1 MLRTYLR
8 LFRFALPYKWR
19 FVGAFLCMM
28 ALAAATSA
36 YAVLL
41 GPALSFIFRG
51 DIGSAAELARF
62 APKALDVSGFLQHA
76 SKHQILAILPI
87 LILGVSLVKGV
98 AFFGQATLM
107 AAVSSG
113 MIADLRCALFDRL
126 VVLSPAFHTRHHTG
140 DLLTRFNQDVMVVQ
154 GAVTDAISSYLR
166 DGLTVVWMLVTCF
179 IIDWKMSLIAFCAI
193 PATLFPV
200 VRMARYMRRTAGQSA
215 VSLSK
220 IAEIALEALSGIRV
234 VQAFG
239 MEKYEQARFKKASRI
254 LIKLELGI
262 ARLRAFS
269 SPLMEVMAAVGIALT
284 IWWVGGKVLAG
295 ELKADKLFQFMA
307 AVLLLYQPVKQ
318 LGRNGQSVLM
328 GAVSGERVFYVLDST
343 ASVPDAGTEALPP
356 LREAIRFEDVTFR
369 YDDNKPV
376 VLQGVDIT
384 LRRGEVVAVVG
395 QSGGGKTTLSNL
407 LPRFWDVNGGRI
419 TIDGRDI
426 RDFTLPSLRA
436 QIAMVTQETVL
447 FNDTIRANIA
457 YGRPDAA
464 QEAVERAARQ
474 AQAHDFIT
482 HLQNG
487 YDTVVGERGVLL
499 SGGQRQR
506 IAIARAFLK
515 NAPILILDEATSA
528 LDSESEREVQRA
540 LDGLMN
546 LDGGQRRT
554 TLVIAHRLSTIRHA
568 DQIVVLSQGRVVEVG
583 AHDELLTRGG
593 EYARLWH
600 IFEGAERPQAKPE
613 AALA

>member
-1 MLRTYLR
+1 LFRTYLR
-8 LFRFALPYKWR
+8 LFHFARPYKWR
-19 FVGAFLCMM
+19 FAGAFLSMLV
-28 ALAAATSA
+28 LAGATSA
-36 YAVLL
+36 YALLL
-41 GPALSFIFRG
+41 GPALDFIFSG
-51 DIGSAAELARF
+51 NIQSANQLVRFVPRSLNLA
-62 APKALDVSGFLQHA
+62 GYLQHTD
-76 SKHQILAILPI
+76 KHQVLTVLPLLVI
-87 LILGVSLVKGV
+87 GVALVKGL
-98 AFFGQATLM
+98 AFFGQAYLM

-126 VVLSPAFHTRHHTG
+126 VMLSPSFHSRHHSG
-140 DLLTRFNQDVMVVQ
+140 DLISRFNQDVSMVQ
-154 GAVTDAISSYLR
+154 MAVTDAISSYLR
-166 DGLTVVWMLVTCF
+166 DGITVVWMLVTCF
-179 IIDWKMSLIAFCAI
+179 ILDWKMSLMVFCAI
-193 PATLFPV
+193 PATLLPV
-200 VRMARYMRRTAGQSA
+200 VRMARYLRRTASQSA
-215 VSLSK
+215 VSLGK
-220 IAEIALEALSGIRV
+220 ISEIALETLAGIRV

-239 MEKYEQARFKKASRI
+239 MEGFEKQRFRKASRL
-254 LIKLELGI
+254 LIRLELGM

-269 SPLMEVMAAVGIALT
+269 SPLMEVMAAAGIALT
-284 IWWVGGKVLAG
+284 LWWVGGEVLSKHLEPA
-295 ELKADKLFQFMA
+295 KLFNFLA

-318 LGRNGQSVLM
+318 LGRGGQMVLM

-343 ASVPDAGTEALPP
+343 AAVPDGGKAPMPP
-356 LREAIRFEDVTFR
+356 LREAIRFENVTFA
-369 YDDNKPV
+369 YDQRP
-376 VLQGVDIT
+376 VLQDVDIT

-436 QIAMVTQETVL
+436 KIAMVTQETML
-447 FNDTIRANIA
+447 FNDTVRANIA
-457 YGRPDAA
+457 YGRPEVS
-464 QEAVERAARQ
+464 QEGVERVARL

-482 HLQNG
+482 QLPKG

-515 NAPILILDEATSA
+515 DAPILVLDEATSA

-540 LDGLMN
+540 LDGLMS
-546 LDGGQRRT
+546 LDGGRHRT

-568 DQIVVLSQGRVVEVG
+568 DRIVVLSDGRVVEVG
-583 AHDELLTRGG
+583 THDELLARGA
-593 EYARLWH
+593 EYARLWRS
-600 IFEGAERPQAKPE
+600 FEGADRPQAESE